1 MQERTEKHCFPGT
14 ALAADVKNKVTNKPV
29 NINLGMFL
37 FQGRVLREQ
46 RHSARLPVIPGLSP
60 CSLQACQ
67 AVLANLADP
76 RTRENPDRL
85 ETGGTPCP
93 GSRLPGKHLGCLHS
107 PGSLEVR
114 ATHLLLPQLAVSL
127 RPGFPYGLFPL
138 GSLCSGRNR
147 SQSWAPSRQ

>member
-1 MQERTEKHCFPGT
+1 M
-14 ALAADVKNKVTNKPV
+14 KNKETNKPV
-29 NINLGMFL
+29 NINLGLFL

-60 CSLQACQ
+60 SSPQACQ

-93 GSRLPGKHLGCLHS
+93 GSRLPGKRLGCPHS
-107 PGSLEVR
+107 PGSLQVR

-127 RPGFPYGLFPL
+127 RPGFPTVCFLWALCAPGEIG
-138 GSLCSGRNR
+138 GSLGPPADGRALTRSAALSSSG
-147 SQSWAPSRQ
+147 STQ